1 VAPPTRRS
9 RSDAA
14 LEAALERADPFMA
27 WLGVIFALLIGY
39 ELAVP
44 LGPTASQWVS
54 GVGLAIW
61 AVFVAEFLLNL
72 WTAEHR
78 LRFIRRQW
86 IQVLALLVP
95 TLRMLR
101 FVRLLR
107 LGRAL
112 PAARAISSSYRAAGS
127 ARRLLQSRL
136 GYLAAVSVA
145 VAVAVAELAYLFER
159 DEPEGRFTSF
169 LDAILWSF
177 SVVIAMQGDPAP
189 VNPIARIVMLIGYV
203 WGLVV
208 IGTVAASVGS
218 FLVDARREPHDETP
232 TV

>member
-1 VAPPTRRS
+1 
-9 RSDAA
+9 
-14 LEAALERADPFMA
+14 MA

-44 LGPTASQWVS
+44 LGPTASAWVS

-61 AVFVAEFLLNL
+61 AVFIAEFVLHV

-101 FVRLLR
+101 FLRLLR

-159 DEPEGRFTSF
+159 DEPDGRFANF

-189 VNPIARIVMLIGYV
+189 VNPIARIVMLVGYL

-218 FLVDARREPHDETP
+218 FLVDSRREPTQG
-232 TV
+232 TST